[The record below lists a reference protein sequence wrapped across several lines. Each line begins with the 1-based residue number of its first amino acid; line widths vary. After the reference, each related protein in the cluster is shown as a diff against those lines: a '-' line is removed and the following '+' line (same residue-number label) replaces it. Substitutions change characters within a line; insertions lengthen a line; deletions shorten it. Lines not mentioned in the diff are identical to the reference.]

1 MDSRCLSM
9 HSINRYRGGC
19 HMVVCMNY
27 RNEVMRTVN
36 LESFH
41 DDAMLMGVLG
51 LVGEAGEIADQLK
64 KERFQGKPHDHDKLI
79 KELGDV
85 RWYME
90 ILCAALNVTML
101 DVEQI
106 NVAKLRNRYP
116 NGFTVDAS
124 NNRKEGDV

>member
-1 MDSRCLSM
+1 
-9 HSINRYRGGC
+9 
-19 HMVVCMNY
+19 MVVCMNY